1 MSPAKLEL
9 LRRRVYA
16 SNHRE
21 YYRKL
26 GELADLPDDE
36 ADLFAKLL
44 MRWKR
49 KNRKRSLRRLTLK
62 DLKYNGKVDFF
73 SETLFKMLV

>member
-1 MSPAKLEL
+1 M
-9 LRRRVYA
+9 YA

-44 MRWKR
+44 VRWKR
-49 KNRKRSLRRLTLK
+49 KNRKRSVRRLSLR
-62 DLKYNGKVDFF
+62 DLKYNGKVYFF
-73 SETLFKMLV
+73 LDNLLKMLV